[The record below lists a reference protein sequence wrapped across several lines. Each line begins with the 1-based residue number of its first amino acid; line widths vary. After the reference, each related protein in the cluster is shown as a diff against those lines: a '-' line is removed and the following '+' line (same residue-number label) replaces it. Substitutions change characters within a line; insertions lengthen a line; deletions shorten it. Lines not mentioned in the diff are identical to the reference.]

1 MKAYVFITVAPGTS
15 TNVVGAL
22 RQVSGVKSADVCWGL
37 PDIVPLVEAGDSSS
51 LQDVVLTG
59 IQMIAVNA
67 CPCTRYRRPSDPVAS
82 IRSSV
87 SPSRRISVSSSRCFC
102 SAASYRRRAWVVSA
116 RNPESALGASLATVT
131 GGVG

>member
-37 PDIVPLVEAGDSSS
+37 PDIVALEEAGDSSS

-59 IQMIAVNA
+59 IQMIAGVNQ
-67 CPCTRYRRPSDPVAS
+67 TETHL
-82 IRSSV
+82 I
-87 SPSRRISVSSSRCFC
+87 F
-102 SAASYRRRAWVVSA
+102 
-116 RNPESALGASLATVT
+116 E
-131 GGVG
+131 